1 MIQAF
6 RTYLESYT
14 TCVSDADVAAI
25 CAVFTPKMLK
35 KKSFLLQAG
44 QVCKH
49 FAFVLK
55 GALRMYS
62 VDNKGG
68 EHLLSFGVEN
78 WWIGDRE
85 SCVMLTPSPYYIDAL
100 EDSELL
106 LITHAQMQQLI
117 RTVPAMAELMREL
130 DRRHEIASQ
139 KRLHAVI
146 SCTAEERYAAFAAQH
161 PDYLNRF
168 PHHMIASHLGIL
180 PETLSRIR
188 TKRQLPKA
196 WPVELQS

>member
-14 TCVSDADVAAI
+14 TCVSDADLAAI
-25 CAVFTPKMLK
+25 CAVFMPKMLK

-62 VDNKGG
+62 VDDKGG

-78 WWIGDRE
+78 WRVGERE
-85 SCVMLTPSPYYIDAL
+85 SSVMLRGARYYVDAL
-100 EDSELL
+100 EEWELPL
-106 LITHAQMQQLI
+106 RTYSQMHQVV
-117 RTVPAMAELMREL
+117 RPGPAMAELMR
-130 DRRHEIASQ
+130 
-139 KRLHAVI
+139 
-146 SCTAEERYAAFAAQH
+146 
-161 PDYLNRF
+161 
-168 PHHMIASHLGIL
+168 
-180 PETLSRIR
+180 
-188 TKRQLPKA
+188 
-196 WPVELQS
+196 